1 MTKKDD
7 WYLNRRWDDA
17 ARADFDAHVRRARKG
32 YSRAWYFIVKAR
44 GLWAGGEGEPPR
56 HDAALDLLARGL
68 VESGDG
74 DGAERMLRKELALFQ
89 LSAGDRR
96 AGIDSLRRSIA
107 SPAANPRWGKDG
119 ETQVLLAR
127 CLIDGGDY
135 ASAIRLFKQ
144 VYASA
149 YQRPRYA
156 ALERLPVAGHDGKP
170 FAHPDDAAEFVVT
183 YHHAAEPD
191 EAAVPEVTAGD
202 RTSIAALDRHFAI
215 IEPRFREPL
224 RRPFHPATT
233 YTKDFLEQHFVPEF
247 GAFLGRVLVNTARG
261 KWIVRAPLMKSRI
274 KLGTRE
280 LNPFRA
286 AFATAFYEIPLA
298 VALEQIESKQ
308 PRFAL
313 P

>member
-7 WYLNRRWDDA
+7 WYLNRRWDEA

-44 GLWAGGEGEPPR
+44 GLWVGGQGEPAR
-56 HDAALDLLARGL
+56 HDAALELLARAL

-74 DGAERMLRKELALFQ
+74 DGVEAEVRKELALFQ
-89 LSAGDRR
+89 LTAGDRA

-107 SPAANPRWGKDG
+107 APALNPRWPKT

-127 CLIDGGDY
+127 CLIVGGDY
-135 ASAIRLFKQ
+135 AGAIRVFKQ
-144 VYASA
+144 AYASA
-149 YQRPRYA
+149 DHRPRYA
-156 ALERLPVAGHDGKP
+156 ALERLQVAGHDGKP
-170 FAHPDDAAEFVVT
+170 YAHPDDAAEFVVT

-191 EAAVPEVTAGD
+191 EPAVPEVTAGD

-215 IEPRFREPL
+215 IEPKFREPL
-224 RRPFHPATT
+224 RCPFHPATT

-247 GAFLGRVLVNTARG
+247 GAFLGRVLVNTARA

-298 VALEQIESKQ
+298 VALEQIESQQ
-308 PRFAL
+308 PRFTL